1 MGFTMNRC
9 KQCNVSIR
17 DDATICPL
25 CQCVLE
31 KQSETDAT
39 YPNVHLVERKL
50 KLFSNVCLFVMLL
63 AAVVMVVCNFMIG
76 GKWWCIIPIAAMAY
90 AFILLRVL
98 LFSRS
103 GYRSKMFI
111 PLLLGVLFVSLVD
124 AVTGF
129 HRWSVNYVL
138 PSGVMM
144 VDLLTVLLMIINKRN
159 WQSYMILEIGMI
171 VASFVPI
178 LLWIFGVITS
188 PLLSFIAL
196 GVSVFLFLGTLIIGD
211 YTARGELRRRF
222 HIR

>member
-1 MGFTMNRC
+1 M
-9 KQCNVSIR
+9 
-17 DDATICPL
+17 
-25 CQCVLE
+25 
-31 KQSETDAT
+31 
-39 YPNVHLVERKL
+39 
-50 KLFSNVCLFVMLL
+50 
-63 AAVVMVVCNFMIG
+63 
-76 GKWWCIIPIAAMAY
+76 
-90 AFILLRVL
+90 
-98 LFSRS
+98 
-103 GYRSKMFI
+103 
-111 PLLLGVLFVSLVD
+111 SLVD